1 MNSFPT
7 GVMGALGGRLG
18 KLCCTGSCAFRG
30 LQNLGGWDPVGNYV
44 HSPRPTPIGQGSGPK
59 NADFSPASSTYTHKT
74 FTCEPLND
82 KKGLKYVK
90 VAKKSQLLGLYSC
103 SFFHSSP

>member
-1 MNSFPT
+1 MYTLHAPLPLDK
-7 GVMGALGGRLG
+7 GLAL
-18 KLCCTGSCAFRG
+18 
-30 LQNLGGWDPVGNYV
+30 
-44 HSPRPTPIGQGSGPK
+44 K

-74 FTCEPLND
+74 FTYEPLND

>member
-1 MNSFPT
+1 MYTLHAPLPLDK
-7 GVMGALGGRLG
+7 GLAL
-18 KLCCTGSCAFRG
+18 
-30 LQNLGGWDPVGNYV
+30 
-44 HSPRPTPIGQGSGPK
+44 K

-90 VAKKSQLLGLYSC
+90 IAKKI
-103 SFFHSSP
+103 HSY